1 VVAATVVLGNGEIVL
16 ERRVGLLERI
26 LELEALEDV
35 VLRARLLHVA
45 LLGVHSPADGPERAG
60 LPLDPEDDML
70 LVAGVVESSE
80 HPLREPAAV
89 GRDVHWPDYTIASML
104 KLREFLTNPFS
115 FLFARTSMEEQ
126 VVAYL
131 IREHARGRKVS
142 EILEDR
148 YVQNRLSPQQ
158 QARLLERPEVIHAL
172 GEQNVEAARQLL
184 SSRL

>member
-1 VVAATVVLGNGEIVL
+1 
-16 ERRVGLLERI
+16 
-26 LELEALEDV
+26 
-35 VLRARLLHVA
+35 
-45 LLGVHSPADGPERAG
+45 
-60 LPLDPEDDML
+60 
-70 LVAGVVESSE
+70 
-80 HPLREPAAV
+80 
-89 GRDVHWPDYTIASML
+89 ML
-104 KLREFLTNPFS
+104 KLREFLANPFS

-172 GEQNVEAARQLL
+172 GEQNVAAARQLL